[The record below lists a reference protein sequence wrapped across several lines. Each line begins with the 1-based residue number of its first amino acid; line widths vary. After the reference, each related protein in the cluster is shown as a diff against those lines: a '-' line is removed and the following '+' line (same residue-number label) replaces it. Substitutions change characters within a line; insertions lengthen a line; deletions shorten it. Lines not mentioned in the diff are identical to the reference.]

1 LDTQLTFLKKFY
13 VADLQS
19 SYVLKARN
27 YFTIGTISELLTN
40 SEIKCDKC
48 AFALQFLFNKIKIST
63 SFRNHH
69 ISKFIFRILTVSMI
83 YLDEMK
89 FTFGLFEN

>member
-1 LDTQLTFLKKFY
+1 MDTQLTFLKKFY

-40 SEIKCDKC
+40 SEIKCDKR
-48 AFALQFLFNKIKIST
+48 AFALQFLFNKSEMQVG
-63 SFRNHH
+63 FRT
-69 ISKFIFRILTVSMI
+69 IICSKEKS
-83 YLDEMK
+83 E
-89 FTFGLFEN
+89 